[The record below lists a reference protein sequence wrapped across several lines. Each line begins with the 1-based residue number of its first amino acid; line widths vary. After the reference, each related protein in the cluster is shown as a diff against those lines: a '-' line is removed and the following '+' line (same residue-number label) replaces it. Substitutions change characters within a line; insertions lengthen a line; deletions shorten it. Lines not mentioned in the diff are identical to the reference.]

1 MEKSFSLPKMLFLS
15 IYRFL
20 VPLQF
25 LDLKKLCYYTS
36 KDFIQGKKMTL
47 EEIKELIKTVDES
60 GISELK
66 VKNDNFNIVISK
78 VANNNLAVT
87 SNKQIPTPIPQSP
100 TTPPNPQTT
109 QTSQEGENITSPM
122 VGTFYQAPSPDSP
135 AFVKVGDTV
144 SKGQTLAIIEA
155 MKIMNELEAE
165 FDCKILEVLVK
176 DGQVVEY
183 DTPLFKVEKI

>member
-1 MEKSFSLPKMLFLS
+1 
-15 IYRFL
+15 
-20 VPLQF
+20 
-25 LDLKKLCYYTS
+25 
-36 KDFIQGKKMTL
+36 MTL

-66 VKNDNFNIVISK
+66 VKNDNFNISISK
-78 VANNNLAVT
+78 VANNNLVVT
-87 SNKQIPTPIPQSP
+87 NNKQMPTPISQ
-100 TTPPNPQTT
+100 TTPSEPQVT

-183 DTPLFKVEKI
+183 DTPLFRVERI